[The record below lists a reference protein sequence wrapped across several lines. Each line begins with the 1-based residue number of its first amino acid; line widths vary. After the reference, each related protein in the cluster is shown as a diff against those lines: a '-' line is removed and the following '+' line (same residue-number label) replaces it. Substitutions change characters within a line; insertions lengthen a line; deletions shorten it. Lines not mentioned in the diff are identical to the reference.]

1 MYIGFYLNAA
11 TTKPGVGLQI
21 YLILFCHR
29 KYAFKQTN
37 KQTNKPT
44 TTNQV
49 YLLLSLWKDS
59 ITITEYKNKNSFN

>member
-21 YLILFCHR
+21 YLILFYNR

-37 KQTNKPT
+37 KQTNHYKSS
-44 TTNQV
+44 
-49 YLLLSLWKDS
+49 LLTSKLVERFYNNNR
-59 ITITEYKNKNSFN
+59 IQE